1 MPHAPNPV
9 LYAVITIP
17 LATVLA
23 GFTTLYYALQSNGH
37 ELPAEYAWEGAALDA
52 DLERAQ
58 AAKDLGIS
66 IDLNIAS
73 SGRIEAQLMSSQSTT
88 PPTRLQLTLTHA
100 TLPDL
105 DQMRTLQLMDSSE
118 GRYIADGS
126 PLPEGAWWI
135 EVAEA
140 SEWRLRGKLPSTT
153 YPLRLGRPR

>member
-23 GFTTLYYALQSNGH
+23 GFATLYYAIQSNGY

-58 AAKDLGIS
+58 AAQNLGIG
-66 IDLNIAS
+66 INLNITT
-73 SGRIEAQLMSSQSTT
+73 SGRIEAQLMSSQASS
-88 PPTRLQLTLTHA
+88 PPARLQLTLTHA

-105 DQMRTLQLMDSSE
+105 DQTRTLQLMDSSA
-118 GRYIADGS
+118 GRYVADGS
-126 PLPEGAWWI
+126 PLPEGVWWV
-135 EVAEA
+135 EVAEG

-153 YPLRLGRPR
+153 YPLQLGRPR